1 MNLKK
6 VRLFEKFFL
15 DKNLHKTYFI
25 LGLTITIVLS
35 LLMPFFNEPDG
46 QYHLAVSG
54 RISNNIIDTSY
65 YGEYNIDSGMRRQ
78 STSYRDGTRFEKY
91 YLNKANF
98 VDGNH
103 LPREINYSKHNF
115 VFWGHLV
122 PAVGLFLGKF
132 VYPSMGVMITVA
144 RLFSSFVSITLV
156 ALIIRYVK
164 KGKLIYFA
172 IFLSPVVLNS
182 FASLSYDST
191 GYIVFGAFLSLLI
204 NLLVDKSLTKNRSIA
219 LIGLILL
226 VIVACKQNYLLF
238 LLLVIP
244 VLLQVNNPKLM
255 GYNQKLSHL
264 FQGLKSKKL
273 FWLCLTFLSLAIVY
287 VLTARHGGVLA
298 VLRRYVMT
306 FGYNYAG
313 INILSNDITSWLA
326 SPYPSQNFIPT
337 WVSSVWYL
345 MVFLV
350 WFSEEKFVKSKNM
363 GFLFLASFFV
373 GILGVFFIMLEY
385 RGAPTSY
392 IEGVQGRYFTVTLLL
407 VQVFASSIPARLNEA
422 GRKVVPYALT
432 GLVIVSNAL
441 LLFDT
446 VISLIMRRN

>member
-132 VYPSMGVMITVA
+132 VYPSIGVMITVA

-164 KGKLIYFA
+164 KE
-172 IFLSPVVLNS
+172 S
-182 FASLSYDST
+182 
-191 GYIVFGAFLSLLI
+191 
-204 NLLVDKSLTKNRSIA
+204 
-219 LIGLILL
+219 
-226 VIVACKQNYLLF
+226 
-238 LLLVIP
+238 
-244 VLLQVNNPKLM
+244 
-255 GYNQKLSHL
+255 
-264 FQGLKSKKL
+264 
-273 FWLCLTFLSLAIVY
+273 
-287 VLTARHGGVLA
+287 
-298 VLRRYVMT
+298 
-306 FGYNYAG
+306 
-313 INILSNDITSWLA
+313 
-326 SPYPSQNFIPT
+326 
-337 WVSSVWYL
+337 
-345 MVFLV
+345 
-350 WFSEEKFVKSKNM
+350 
-363 GFLFLASFFV
+363 
-373 GILGVFFIMLEY
+373 
-385 RGAPTSY
+385 
-392 IEGVQGRYFTVTLLL
+392 
-407 VQVFASSIPARLNEA
+407 
-422 GRKVVPYALT
+422 
-432 GLVIVSNAL
+432 
-441 LLFDT
+441 
-446 VISLIMRRN
+446 